1 MRFKVIA
8 IIFLLVI
15 LNMTVL
21 YAEETA
27 KNTEVKNA
35 ESNKLTEELSSDDE
49 NVREKA
55 IDRIFSE
62 AIATIRES
70 VKLSS
75 EKENVTDSEKRM
87 VDLTMNA
94 LEKYAEKTSDIKG
107 EIKGNLN
114 KLLSDPDTREIIAPF
129 IGVFLEV
136 IKEEIAKEKAEVSG
150 EKSDKS
156 GNKSSEK
163 K

>member
-1 MRFKVIA
+1 
-8 IIFLLVI
+8 
-15 LNMTVL
+15 MTVL
-21 YAEETA
+21 YAEETV
-27 KNTEVKNA
+27 KNTEATNA

-49 NVREKA
+49 NVRGKA

-62 AIATIRES
+62 AIATVRES

-75 EKENVTDSEKRM
+75 EKRM
-87 VDLTMNA
+87 SQIANKKWLDLTLNA

-136 IKEEIAKEKAEVSG
+136 IKEEIAREKAEVSG

-156 GNKSSEK
+156 DNKSSEK
-163 K
+163 SNLYNRDV